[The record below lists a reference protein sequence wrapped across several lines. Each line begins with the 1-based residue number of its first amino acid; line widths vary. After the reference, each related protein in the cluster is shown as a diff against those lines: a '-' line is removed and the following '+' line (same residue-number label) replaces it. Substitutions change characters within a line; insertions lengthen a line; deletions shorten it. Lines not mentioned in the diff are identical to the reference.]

1 MIHLKRSGYADLDND
16 GDLISLQIILNSVA
30 SVYIN
35 KTDAKSN
42 YLKIKL
48 EYEGLNTLWD
58 RYQSDFILKVKSSLK
73 S

>member
-1 MIHLKRSGYADLDND
+1 LNQSNVWIENDSIISNGSGYADLDND
-16 GDLISLQIILNSVA
+16 GDLDIVTNNLNSVA

-48 EYEGLNTLWD
+48 EYEGLTLG
-58 RYQSDFILKVKSSLK
+58 SVPK
-73 S
+73 